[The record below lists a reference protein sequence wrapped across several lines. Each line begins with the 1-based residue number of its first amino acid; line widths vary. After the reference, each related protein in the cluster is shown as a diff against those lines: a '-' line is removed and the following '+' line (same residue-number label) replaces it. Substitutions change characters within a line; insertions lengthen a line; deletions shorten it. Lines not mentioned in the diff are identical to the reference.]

1 MRIGIKLDETAGAI
15 SFAERV
21 AQTRAAAAAGFA
33 AVWTAPHAE
42 WDGLTVLA
50 ALGREAPGIKL
61 GTSIVPVYGR
71 HPLVLAS
78 QALTIQAVAGDCLEL
93 GVGPGASFFVEEN
106 FAVPF
111 EKPGRYMEEYL
122 GILKPLLHG
131 EAVAVRGE
139 MVGATGTVVVPGATA
154 PPLLLAA
161 LGPRMLHLAGSL
173 ADGVMTSGAGPRGL
187 ADYVVPSVNR
197 AAAAAGRP
205 SPRVVAEVVIGVTD
219 NAAGTRA
226 WFDDRFGFIA
236 ELPSYRAMRK
246 REGVPDLWVVG
257 NETAVVQELER
268 YAAAGVTDLIACP
281 FGPPE
286 ERERTWSLLASLA
299 SAARPAIERTN
310 SPALI

>member
-1 MRIGIKLDETAGAI
+1 MRIGIKLDETVGAI
-15 SFAERV
+15 PFAERV
-21 AQTRAAAAAGFA
+21 AQTRAAAEAGFA

-50 ALGREAPGIKL
+50 ALGREVPGIRL

-93 GVGPGASFFVEEN
+93 GVGPGASFFIEEN
-106 FAVPF
+106 FAMPF
-111 EKPGRYMEEYL
+111 ERPGRYMEEYL
-122 GILKPLLHG
+122 SILGPLLRG
-131 EAVAVRGE
+131 ETVAARGE
-139 MVGATGTVVVPGATA
+139 MVGATGAVVVPGATA

-161 LGPRMLHLAGSL
+161 LGSTMLRVAGSL

-187 ADYVVPSVNR
+187 AGYVVPAVTH

-205 SPRVVAEVVIGVTD
+205 APRVVAEVVVGVTD
-219 NAAGTRA
+219 DTGGTRT

-236 ELPSYRAMRK
+236 EMPSYRTMLE
-246 REGVPDLWVVG
+246 REGVRDLWVVG
-257 NETAVVQELER
+257 DETAVARELER

-286 ERERTWSLLASLA
+286 EQERTRALLASLA
-299 SAARPAIERTN
+299 RSARPDTER
-310 SPALI
+310 SD